1 MLVKQEIRLSDESKI
16 WVLHEGL
23 VQNYINKPD

>member
-16 WVLHEGL
+16 WVLQEGL